1 MNPLDIGVIAVI
13 GLSAVFA
20 FARGFVREALSIVAW
35 VGAGFITLYGHDY
48 LIAIVE
54 PMVHNQLLSQLIAWG
69 GLFIASLI
77 ALTIATGI
85 VARAVHASAL
95 STVDR
100 TLGFVFGIV
109 RGVLILSLFAYIVL
123 DVMTPPPTDRPPW
136 IREAKSLPY
145 LQRGAEL
152 VRGLLPEKWREKTS
166 TAAEEVIQKTKS
178 QTADDLTKAAIRALA
193 NPAAPAPGSAQP
205 APAPTYKPGDQKTLD
220 RIINNNNR

>member
-77 ALTIATGI
+77 ALTIATGFI
-85 VARAVHASAL
+85 ARSVRASAL
-95 STVDR
+95 SSIDR
-100 TLGFVFGIV
+100 TLGFIFGIL
-109 RGVLILSLFAYIVL
+109 RGVLILCLAFLAVK
-123 DVMTPPPTDRPPW
+123 VMVPQEGDRPGW
-136 IREAKSLPY
+136 LRDAKSVPY
-145 LQRGAEL
+145 LERGAAML
-152 VRGLLPEKWREKTS
+152 SVLLPAQWREKTS
-166 TAAEEVIQKTKS
+166 TAV
-178 QTADDLTKAAIRALA
+178 DDLKNKSGDEAEKAIRAYM
-193 NPAAPAPGSAQP
+193 NPTAPTQTGTEPAPP
-205 APAPTYKPGDQKTLD
+205 PTYKPGDQKTLD